1 MSNNEF
7 HASPIL
13 VYGPRKGGTT
23 LLQSLL
29 DGGSDVLM
37 LPGELKLKWMP
48 QRLNCAAESFLDFY
62 LRRGRLDFPD
72 LIERQNGAMSA
83 KPDYHFASFSKEQT
97 DVMFDAP
104 RYVEQLSA
112 MHTQPPASTR
122 EILTR
127 DVDGFVAALRTDR
140 KQFARWASKE
150 VGADPQHVIGFWRKL
165 FPEGKVVFLVRDPAF
180 VVRSIIMDRRRK
192 GIRLTFGRILRE
204 CREAQNIINSAH
216 EYSIGREIMV
226 SYEEL
231 TANTVAQMQRVAA
244 QLQIP
249 FEPVLC
255 KPTTLGTP
263 MVVRTSSRATQEV
276 FQQAPSWKKDL
287 RGNEILAISL
297 YQKLAPAQHRLRSKK
312 FIPYPQLKAA
322 LDTQA

>member
-1 MSNNEF
+1 VDAAAVELRSGIV
-7 HASPIL
+7 S
-13 VYGPRKGGTT
+13 R
-23 LLQSLL
+23 LLL
-29 DGGSDVLM
+29 
-37 LPGELKLKWMP
+37 
-48 QRLNCAAESFLDFY
+48 A
-62 LRRGRLDFPD
+62 RGRLDFPD

-192 GIRLTFGRILRE
+192 GIRMTFGRILRE

-231 TANTVAQMQRVAA
+231 TANTEAQMQRVAA
-244 QLQIP
+244 QLANPLRADSVQADQRWARRWWCAP
-249 FEPVLC
+249 RRAHTGSVSAGALVEKRPAPKRNPRHFPV
-255 KPTTLGTP
+255 PEA
-263 MVVRTSSRATQEV
+263 RARAASPARREV
-276 FQQAPSWKKDL
+276 HPL
-287 RGNEILAISL
+287 
-297 YQKLAPAQHRLRSKK
+297 
-312 FIPYPQLKAA
+312 PQLKAA
-322 LDTQA
+322 LDAERKMSATQHSANISFQNRPVSAK

>member
-48 QRLNCAAESFLDFY
+48 QRLNSASEPFLDFY
-62 LRRGRLDFPD
+62 LQRGRLDFPD
-72 LIERQNGAMSA
+72 LIERQHGTLTA

-97 DVMFDAP
+97 DEMFDAS
-104 RYVEQLSA
+104 RYVKQLDA
-112 MHTQPPASTR
+112 MRAQPPASTR

-127 DVDGFVAALRTDR
+127 DVDAFVASLRGND
-140 KQFARWASKE
+140 KPFKRWASKE
-150 VGADPQHVIGFWRKL
+150 VGADPQHVIGFWRSL
-165 FPEGKVVFLVRDPAF
+165 FPDGKVVFLVREPTF

-192 GIRLTFGRILRE
+192 GIRMTFGRILRE

-231 TANTVAQMQRVAA
+231 TANTQAQMQRIAA
-244 QLQIP
+244 QLQLP
-249 FEPVLC
+249 FEPILC
-255 KPTTLGTP
+255 TPTTLGTP

-276 FQQAPSWKKDL
+276 FRQAPSWKKDL
-287 RGNEILAISL
+287 RRNEITAIAL
-297 YQKLAPAQHRLRSKK
+297 YQKLAPAQHRLRGKK
-312 FIPYPQLKAA
+312 FIPYSQLKAVLDA
-322 LDTQA
+322 LA